1 MHMVVV
7 RYSTAIR
14 SRIICTLSD
23 FVVEG
28 FCSWHGTKD
37 QLIRQS
43 GVRQSGRGEKEE
55 TKKNVIGPPEAWT
68 ENPSTVMENAAHWV
82 YQNP

>member
-1 MHMVVV
+1 MQ
-7 RYSTAIR
+7 
-14 SRIICTLSD
+14 LSD
-23 FVVEG
+23 ETLRF
-28 FCSWHGTKD
+28 S
-37 QLIRQS
+37 I
-43 GVRQSGRGEKEE
+43 GRGEKEE